1 MPGLMACVYRL
12 KGMQQTNNCAFPRL
26 RLSQPGSILCRRGET
41 ISGTFPFPHH
51 SALFFITLSN
61 KTDYCH
67 TFLPQL
73 DIC

>member
-1 MPGLMACVYRL
+1 MACVYRP
-12 KGMQQTNNCAFPRL
+12 KGMQPTNNCPFHRL
-26 RLSQPGSILCRRGET
+26 RFTRAGRFLCRRGKT
-41 ISGTFPFPHH
+41 ASGTLPFPHH